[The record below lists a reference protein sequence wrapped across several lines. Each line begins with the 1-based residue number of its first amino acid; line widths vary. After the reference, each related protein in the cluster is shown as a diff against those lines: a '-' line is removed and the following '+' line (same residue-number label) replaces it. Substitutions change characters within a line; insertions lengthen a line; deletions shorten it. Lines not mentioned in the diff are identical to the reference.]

1 VAGRGSSRRTARAA
15 GALSAGTVA
24 AVLAAAVLAPPAL
37 AADGP
42 QPPTPSPSALP
53 SIPQQP
59 GGSAGGTGT
68 ASVDGTPTPQTGA
81 DPAGA
86 AVSAVID
93 GLVLP
98 ALASIGSV
106 ARAST
111 TGSGGA
117 SGGAA
122 GGAGSAANLEPGGGS
137 GTTPETWKP
146 SAPVKVPVVPSSS
159 DGPVPVTTE
168 QVLWAAYVSAAQAQG
183 SCNLKPMLLASIG
196 EVESSSLRGRRLDP
210 FHDVVP
216 PVIGPALTGGTYAR
230 IHDTD
235 GGALDGDPNWDHA
248 VGPMQFIPATW
259 RIWGAD
265 GSGDGVAD
273 PQNVED
279 AALAA
284 ARYLCAGGRDLSRDA
299 DRRAAVRSYNH
310 SDRYVATVL
319 ALYASAPASA
329 R

>member
-1 VAGRGSSRRTARAA
+1 VA
-15 GALSAGTVA
+15 
-24 AVLAAAVLAPPAL
+24 
-37 AADGP
+37 
-42 QPPTPSPSALP
+42 
-53 SIPQQP
+53 
-59 GGSAGGTGT
+59 
-68 ASVDGTPTPQTGA
+68 QTGG

-86 AVSAVID
+86 AVSAVIE

-98 ALASIGSV
+98 ALATIGSA
-106 ARAST
+106 ARGAT
-111 TGSGGA
+111 PPDAGGGA
-117 SGGAA
+117 GAGGAA
-122 GGAGSAANLEPGGGS
+122 ATLEPGGGS
-137 GTTPETWKP
+137 GAAPETWKP
-146 SAPVKVPVVPSSS
+146 AAPVEVPAVPSVS
-159 DGPVPVTTE
+159 DGPAPVTTE
-168 QVLWAAYVSAAQAQG
+168 QVLWAAYVSAAKAQG
-183 SCNLKPMLLASIG
+183 SCNLRPMLLASIG
-196 EVESSSLRGRRLDP
+196 EVESSSLRGRSLDP

-216 PVIGPALTGGTYAR
+216 PVVGPALTGGTYAR

-235 GGALDGDPNWDHA
+235 GGALDGDPSWDHA

-259 RIWGAD
+259 RLWGAD

-319 ALYASAPASA
+319 GLYASAPASA

>member
-1 VAGRGSSRRTARAA
+1 
-15 GALSAGTVA
+15 
-24 AVLAAAVLAPPAL
+24 
-37 AADGP
+37 
-42 QPPTPSPSALP
+42 
-53 SIPQQP
+53 
-59 GGSAGGTGT
+59 
-68 ASVDGTPTPQTGA
+68 
-81 DPAGA
+81 
-86 AVSAVID
+86 
-93 GLVLP
+93 
-98 ALASIGSV
+98 
-106 ARAST
+106 
-111 TGSGGA
+111 
-117 SGGAA
+117 
-122 GGAGSAANLEPGGGS
+122 
-137 GTTPETWKP
+137 
-146 SAPVKVPVVPSSS
+146 
-159 DGPVPVTTE
+159 
-168 QVLWAAYVSAAQAQG
+168 
-183 SCNLKPMLLASIG
+183 
-196 EVESSSLRGRRLDP
+196 VESSSLRGRRLDP

-216 PVIGPALTGGTYAR
+216 PVVGPALTGGAYAR
-230 IHDTD
+230 IHDSD

-319 ALYASAPASA
+319 GLYAQAPASA